1 MNTTKVIGALLLS
14 MGLAGNVAA
23 ENGFYA
29 GASVG
34 QSTVELCGDAGA
46 LGLTVATTAIP
57 VGRSLVVTIYRTTSP
72 LRVPGLTSAR

>member
-34 QSTVELCGDAGA
+34 QSSVEL
-46 LGLTVATTAIP
+46 VATQ
-57 VGRSLVVTIYRTTSP
+57 VLWV
-72 LRVPGLTSAR
+72 